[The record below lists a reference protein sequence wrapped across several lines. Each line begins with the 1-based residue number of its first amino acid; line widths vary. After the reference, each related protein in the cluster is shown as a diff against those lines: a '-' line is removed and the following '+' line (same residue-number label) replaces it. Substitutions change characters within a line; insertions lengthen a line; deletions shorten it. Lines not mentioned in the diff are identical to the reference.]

1 MFRWIIDRV
10 RTERARRLFC
20 AECGAP
26 QTDVTHTTC
35 SDECADAYLER
46 TAY

>member
-1 MFRWIIDRV
+1 MIRRLLDWV

-26 QTDVTHTTC
+26 QTDVSFNTC
-35 SDECADAYLER
+35 SVECADAYLER
-46 TAY
+46 TAL